1 MIILLPPSEGKA
13 AGGTPR
19 TAWNPASGLLGKG
32 LGPMRADM
40 TRALAAAKGGDQKLL
55 GVKGDVL
62 EQARAANRALAGSPT
77 LPAWQRYT
85 GVVWDHL
92 DLASMTA
99 GARKTALAA
108 LFVPSAVMGLV
119 RADDPVPEY
128 KLKMGA
134 SIAPVGKVSRFWKDA
149 LTSEVR
155 KLSAKHVIVDLL
167 PQEHAA
173 AFDFTDIPNVI
184 HVDLVSK
191 KGGVVG
197 GHNAKA
203 AKGLLARHVLDS
215 VDIRSAYAQAV
226 TKAVSSFRHA
236 EFGARARRA

>member
-13 AGGTPR
+13 EGGTPR
-19 TAWNPASGLLGKG
+19 TAWSPASGLLGKG
-32 LGPMRADM
+32 LGPMRTEVA
-40 TRALAAAKGGDQKLL
+40 RALAAAKGGDQKLL

-62 EQARAANRALAGSPT
+62 EHARAANRALVGSPT

-92 DLASMTA
+92 DLASMSAT
-99 GARKTALAA
+99 ARKTALAA
-108 LFVPSAVMGLV
+108 IFVPSAVMGLV

-149 LTSEVR
+149 LTAEMQ
-155 KLSAKHVIVDLL
+155 KLSARHVIVDLL
-167 PQEHAA
+167 PQEHAG
-173 AFDFTDIPNVI
+173 AFDWSLIDNVVN
-184 HVDLVSK
+184 VDLVSK
-191 KGGVVG
+191 NGGVVG

-203 AKGLLARHVLDS
+203 AKGLLARHVLDN
-215 VDIRSAYAQAV
+215 VKVQSADATAIK
-226 TKAVSSFRHA
+226 KAVASFRHA
-236 EFGARARRA
+236 EYGARVRRA